1 MKEYINNIE
10 ELTLK
15 NENFREVLYTTPN
28 MQLVLMSLLPRE
40 EIGEEI
46 HHLDQFFRVE
56 KGLGKAIINGN
67 EYALSDGSVVIV
79 PSGSKH
85 NILNDSDTETLK
97 LYTIYTPKNHP
108 EGTIHKTKAEADEY
122 EKQHEH

>member
-1 MKEYINNIE
+1 MKEYTSNIE

-28 MQLVLMSLLPRE
+28 MQLVLMSLLPNE
-40 EIGEEI
+40 DIGEEI

-56 KGLGKAIINGN
+56 KGTGKAVINGT
-67 EYALSDGSVVIV
+67 EYELVDGSVVIV

-85 NILNDSDTETLK
+85 NIINTSPAEKLK
-97 LYTIYTPKNHP
+97 LYTIYAPKNHP
-108 EGTIHKTKAEADEY
+108 EGTIHKTKAEALASE
-122 EKQHEH
+122 HEHH